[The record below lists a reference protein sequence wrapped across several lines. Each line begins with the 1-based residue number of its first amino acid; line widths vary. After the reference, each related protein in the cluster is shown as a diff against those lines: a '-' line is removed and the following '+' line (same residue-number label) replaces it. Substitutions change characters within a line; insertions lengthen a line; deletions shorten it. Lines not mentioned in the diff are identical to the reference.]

1 MASLGR
7 KRTVGGGCARIFQR
21 SIKEMGS
28 VEKQLHI
35 CHSKSDHTLNPEHH
49 ETLQSNEMSSEKL
62 RLTSSKDSMN
72 LKQSV
77 SQISV
82 SQIESMTE
90 TQHAS
95 CKEMTQGSLHTL
107 DTDLTCEKQ
116 LNLNKD
122 MVTEKQH
129 NIKTQDNQHCLT
141 TEVIHEKDHHIRE
154 KTPDKLCPSREI
166 TPNKQHF
173 PSREVMEAKHCPS
186 REKTPDKHCPSRVI
200 TPDKHHCPSRELKPD
215 KHCPSREK
223 TPDKHHCPSRELT
236 PDRHHCPSR
245 ELTPD
250 RHHCPSRE
258 ITPDKHH
265 CPSREI
271 TPDKHCPSREIT
283 PDKHHCPSREL
294 TPDKHCPSREITP
307 DKHLC
312 PSRELTPDKQCPSR
326 EITPDKHH
334 CPRREITPDK
344 QHYSSGGLTT
354 DKQHCSSRE
363 ITPDEKRCPSGE
375 LTPDK
380 HQHPSREITPEKQVQ
395 QTSCKEVKPE
405 LLTSKNN
412 NMESIKIEMPEG
424 AKVAHGR
431 TFQTTPIKN
440 NDYQFKPYNNLP
452 KAVTPPRFLKFKEMQ
467 EHFNKKKMSSDENNN
482 NMPLTRKQTDFSHR
496 KSPEVDNQKSSDPL
510 NSQLN
515 RTSSHNFSHQ
525 YKNRYQQNNSHR
537 ETNHNEF
544 QSNHNRPKDY
554 RQRGDHDR
562 IHRGA
567 YGNTQHAQRGTYGN
581 AQRGTYANAQRG
593 TYAYAQRGTS
603 GNTHRGAHAN
613 TQSGTSGNTHRGA
626 YANTQRGTF
635 GKTCIGSNKELQY
648 PNNSIQSRN
657 TEYGVSPLVH
667 CNKESGQSEDWSTEL
682 LNLSDW
688 NSDNMMEEHINN
700 SEVGS
705 SEKDTWEVEDVNSK
719 VQADDRSSENEKW
732 EEELVN
738 AKVQAADIE
747 IPQPEIKRTYFGP
760 TRENWHIETIE
771 KKEVLYHENQNENFE
786 KIVTE
791 KWIPDTCNY
800 PEKDPSSH
808 GNNGQDL
815 TKAVESISTLE
826 VTVKNRESIEQ
837 DGVENRIGNYSEICS
852 IEGLNNTCTDTVDL
866 FVIDKSDCKFRRE
879 HIESKVD
886 MNSLQNEYDKRNEN
900 LIQTELTENV
910 DHNIIEKE
918 HVESV
923 EGENM
928 EDNVKHSLDA
938 VTSARD
944 SGVTEFNLVESST
957 SSQINDIE
965 PHNEYINELTLICTD
980 HEQESNEIGY
990 SLEIQKYEGNC
1001 VGEIFQMTMAENEEV
1016 EKLEIHH
1023 QTLFD
1028 LVETDH
1034 EHENVSVIDEPFETE
1049 QEKSEI
1055 DTDPLCK
1062 TNEIKQVVNNI
1073 EGCGKGKIC
1082 ENFRD
1087 DLELSDISRNNETSD
1102 LGQSYKTFEM
1112 SDISE
1117 CESVKIFP
1125 EVFSDSSIES
1135 NKESELSSHHV
1146 GTDNQDLSAL
1156 NKQDSQKAVN
1166 KYCTQVQTREEF
1178 ESDVSAH
1185 GDIYDTLIKQ
1195 KVKDIKSDNSCKIG
1209 TQTSDID
1216 EALKWLP
1223 SHNIIDLPTLEQN
1236 KRSHS
1241 TLSSPYMQ
1249 IKELVQH
1256 YKHKESERNLLLE
1269 EQKQWRCQL
1278 DVDDKTSN
1286 VNRVPMIGRGIV
1298 TVASD
1303 PHSLVRQEED
1313 WESDLF
1319 LVDQCI
1325 TSDQSLTEEES
1336 TSDVFQVQDH
1346 RSACIQREKLLNV
1359 GLTEQT
1365 VRPKLSPVPVSHSYL
1380 TVKKCQAQQ
1389 TPLPYHVQKP
1399 DNYQTQQLSPNLP
1412 EIESEG
1418 VKKPSYI
1425 KSFIPKFARGRGCLS
1440 PDFQCNLN
1448 KFINVEDKKVLQQ
1461 GRGFNVKN
1469 QFDLQSNE
1477 KKDRVNPSNRRENK
1491 SPEDWECSLI
1501 NVDSLDKNQENLYTE
1516 NLFEKISATDQQI
1529 DFNPL
1534 IQETCKAPQTIIN
1547 QNFIDEHLGHL
1558 NVECDSASLSSMPQC
1573 ELLSPKSQST
1583 LSGVPTMSDYEN
1595 SESGQM
1601 DVNKKDIEDEI
1612 LDGCFTENT
1621 TQDDSEK
1628 DIKVQNDQHIS
1639 THDTGD
1645 FVNSN
1650 VDGCNKIKEESHSKQ
1665 NTDEND
1671 VDPHYMSYFYPD
1683 LSSCNCHPSVQQY
1696 WVWHTC
1702 MCQIPRLCEIRTC
1715 QDYWLQYPFED
1726 MEGIY
1731 HTVPIPD
1738 VNNNKKSASK
1748 DQKQSGDENTIL
1760 PPGLACPHRKVI
1772 YPVGMIPQMPFKGVP
1787 PPPPSKQIWDRM
1799 HSAPMIS
1806 HCRMS
1811 YRGPQPRPQDV
1822 PVHMVQG
1829 SHSSRTVISPIVCAQ
1844 GFYHGL
1850 TSPKNNQNTHS
1861 KQKYRHKSEMENGE
1875 QNDSGV
1881 VVEGSPGF
1889 IGPILPGDVKLKPS
1903 RDKLSPLSAIRTL
1916 LGKDK
1921 DTPRKRLVDYSY
1933 SETEESEDDRSRSS
1947 QGEKR
1952 LKEGKEDV
1960 IQVHDSNSE
1969 EENSYRLK
1977 THLRKNHVH
1986 SKHLPNRE
1994 SSQKTKTWS
2003 SSHVKTEVQEVENTD
2018 DSDDGSSKFQDC
2030 SSTISN
2036 YQILQTVLNQKFPK
2050 NHRTKKAVV
2059 DNDLL
2064 DLTDDGS
2071 EIISVASQ
2079 ESSERDVKPKKHYQK
2094 TTFWQSPDSCNDS
2107 ALTGYSMMFPPYTY
2121 PGWVSQEMIA
2131 AGYTPPSPNIGNN
2144 SHLSNESSRA
2154 EFLSRQNAASPA
2166 DSGISQ
2172 TPEKYSQSHSHTE
2185 ENEDSTI
2192 KRGSLS
2198 MRGMTARMRFL
2209 NNSKLMDNEKTFKD
2223 RLAMYPKKGR
2233 NETDSDSQSQSSWTF
2248 NWKIRFME
2256 NCRRHHG
2263 NYIDSHC
2270 HLDFLFTRTEFGGTW
2285 SKFKEVNSDTMPP
2298 NFEGCVAVF
2307 CHPSSFRSD
2316 GLWNEIAKEKDVWIT
2331 FGCHPKNAT
2340 EFTDRT
2346 EINLKFCLMNHKV
2359 VALGEIG
2366 LDYSGIFEKHKEVQ
2380 QIVFR
2385 KQIQIALDMN
2395 KPLVIHCRDAE
2406 QDALAILEEMV
2417 PKNYKIHCH
2426 CFTGNYESA
2435 KKWMDMFPNL
2445 FIGLTPLVTYKSATS
2460 THEVA
2465 RFIPLERLLLE
2476 TDAPYFIPRKCPR
2489 KEFPHSHPGMAI
2501 TVAEEVSYIKRC
2513 PISEV
2518 LYSCRQNTKLM
2529 YGI

>member
-35 CHSKSDHTLNPEHH
+35 CHSKSDYTLNPEHH

-62 RLTSSKDSMN
+62 RLTSPSKDSMN

-122 MVTEKQH
+122 MITEKQH
-129 NIKTQDNQHCLT
+129 NLKTQDKQHCLI

-154 KTPDKLCPSREI
+154 KTPDKHHCPSREITPDKQHCPSRESTPDKQHFSSREIKPDKLCPSREL

-173 PSREVMEAKHCPS
+173 PSREVMEAK
-186 REKTPDKHCPSRVI
+186 
-200 TPDKHHCPSRELKPD
+200 
-215 KHCPSREK
+215 
-223 TPDKHHCPSRELT
+223 
-236 PDRHHCPSR
+236 
-245 ELTPD
+245 
-250 RHHCPSRE
+250 
-258 ITPDKHH
+258 H

-283 PDKHHCPSREL
+283 PDKHHCPSRE
-294 TPDKHCPSREITP
+294 
-307 DKHLC
+307 
-312 PSRELTPDKQCPSR
+312 
-326 EITPDKHH
+326 
-334 CPRREITPDK
+334 ITPDK
-344 QHYSSGGLTT
+344 QHNPSRGLTP

-363 ITPDEKRCPSGE
+363 ITPDEKHCPSGE

-395 QTSCKEVKPE
+395 QTSCKEIKPE
-405 LLTSKNN
+405 LLTSENN
-412 NMESIKIEMPEG
+412 NMQSIKIELPEE

-431 TFQTTPIKN
+431 TFQTTPIRN
-440 NDYQFKPYNNLP
+440 SDYQFKPYNNLP

-496 KSPEVDNQKSSDPL
+496 KSPEVDNQKSSDPP

-581 AQRGTYANAQRG
+581 AQRGTYGNAQRG
-593 TYAYAQRGTS
+593 TYANAQRGTS

-635 GKTCIGSNKELQY
+635 GKTCIGSKKELQY

-747 IPQPEIKRTYFGP
+747 IPQPEIKRTYSGP

-808 GNNGQDL
+808 GNNCQDL
-815 TKAVESISTLE
+815 KKAVESISTLE
-826 VTVKNRESIEQ
+826 VTVKNRDSIEQ
-837 DGVENRIGNYSEICS
+837 DGVENRIGNDSEICS

-886 MNSLQNEYDKRNEN
+886 MNSLQTEYDKRNEN

-923 EGENM
+923 ESENM

-957 SSQINDIE
+957 LSQINDIE

-1023 QTLFD
+1023 QTLSD

-1055 DTDPLCK
+1055 DTDLFCK
-1062 TNEIKQVVNNI
+1062 TDEIKQVVNNI
-1073 EGCGKGKIC
+1073 EGCGKGKLC

-1146 GTDNQDLSAL
+1146 GTDNKDLSAL

-1166 KYCTQVQTREEF
+1166 KHCTQVRTREEF

-1236 KRSHS
+1236 
-1241 TLSSPYMQ
+1241 
-1249 IKELVQH
+1249 
-1256 YKHKESERNLLLE
+1256 
-1269 EQKQWRCQL
+1269 
-1278 DVDDKTSN
+1278 
-1286 VNRVPMIGRGIV
+1286 
-1298 TVASD
+1298 
-1303 PHSLVRQEED
+1303 
-1313 WESDLF
+1313 
-1319 LVDQCI
+1319 
-1325 TSDQSLTEEES
+1325 
-1336 TSDVFQVQDH
+1336 
-1346 RSACIQREKLLNV
+1346 
-1359 GLTEQT
+1359 
-1365 VRPKLSPVPVSHSYL
+1365 
-1380 TVKKCQAQQ
+1380 
-1389 TPLPYHVQKP
+1389 
-1399 DNYQTQQLSPNLP
+1399 
-1412 EIESEG
+1412 
-1418 VKKPSYI
+1418 
-1425 KSFIPKFARGRGCLS
+1425 
-1440 PDFQCNLN
+1440 
-1448 KFINVEDKKVLQQ
+1448 
-1461 GRGFNVKN
+1461 
-1469 QFDLQSNE
+1469 
-1477 KKDRVNPSNRRENK
+1477 
-1491 SPEDWECSLI
+1491 
-1501 NVDSLDKNQENLYTE
+1501 
-1516 NLFEKISATDQQI
+1516 
-1529 DFNPL
+1529 
-1534 IQETCKAPQTIIN
+1534 
-1547 QNFIDEHLGHL
+1547 
-1558 NVECDSASLSSMPQC
+1558 
-1573 ELLSPKSQST
+1573 
-1583 LSGVPTMSDYEN
+1583 
-1595 SESGQM
+1595 
-1601 DVNKKDIEDEI
+1601 
-1612 LDGCFTENT
+1612 
-1621 TQDDSEK
+1621 
-1628 DIKVQNDQHIS
+1628 
-1639 THDTGD
+1639 
-1645 FVNSN
+1645 
-1650 VDGCNKIKEESHSKQ
+1650 
-1665 NTDEND
+1665 
-1671 VDPHYMSYFYPD
+1671 
-1683 LSSCNCHPSVQQY
+1683 
-1696 WVWHTC
+1696 
-1702 MCQIPRLCEIRTC
+1702 
-1715 QDYWLQYPFED
+1715 
-1726 MEGIY
+1726 
-1731 HTVPIPD
+1731 
-1738 VNNNKKSASK
+1738 
-1748 DQKQSGDENTIL
+1748 
-1760 PPGLACPHRKVI
+1760 
-1772 YPVGMIPQMPFKGVP
+1772 
-1787 PPPPSKQIWDRM
+1787 
-1799 HSAPMIS
+1799 
-1806 HCRMS
+1806 
-1811 YRGPQPRPQDV
+1811 
-1822 PVHMVQG
+1822 
-1829 SHSSRTVISPIVCAQ
+1829 
-1844 GFYHGL
+1844 
-1850 TSPKNNQNTHS
+1850 
-1861 KQKYRHKSEMENGE
+1861 
-1875 QNDSGV
+1875 
-1881 VVEGSPGF
+1881 
-1889 IGPILPGDVKLKPS
+1889 
-1903 RDKLSPLSAIRTL
+1903 
-1916 LGKDK
+1916 
-1921 DTPRKRLVDYSY
+1921 
-1933 SETEESEDDRSRSS
+1933 
-1947 QGEKR
+1947 
-1952 LKEGKEDV
+1952 
-1960 IQVHDSNSE
+1960 
-1969 EENSYRLK
+1969 
-1977 THLRKNHVH
+1977 
-1986 SKHLPNRE
+1986 
-1994 SSQKTKTWS
+1994 
-2003 SSHVKTEVQEVENTD
+2003 
-2018 DSDDGSSKFQDC
+2018 
-2030 SSTISN
+2030 
-2036 YQILQTVLNQKFPK
+2036 
-2050 NHRTKKAVV
+2050 
-2059 DNDLL
+2059 
-2064 DLTDDGS
+2064 
-2071 EIISVASQ
+2071 
-2079 ESSERDVKPKKHYQK
+2079 
-2094 TTFWQSPDSCNDS
+2094 
-2107 ALTGYSMMFPPYTY
+2107 
-2121 PGWVSQEMIA
+2121 
-2131 AGYTPPSPNIGNN
+2131 
-2144 SHLSNESSRA
+2144 
-2154 EFLSRQNAASPA
+2154 
-2166 DSGISQ
+2166 
-2172 TPEKYSQSHSHTE
+2172 
-2185 ENEDSTI
+2185 
-2192 KRGSLS
+2192 
-2198 MRGMTARMRFL
+2198 
-2209 NNSKLMDNEKTFKD
+2209 
-2223 RLAMYPKKGR
+2223 
-2233 NETDSDSQSQSSWTF
+2233 
-2248 NWKIRFME
+2248 
-2256 NCRRHHG
+2256 
-2263 NYIDSHC
+2263 
-2270 HLDFLFTRTEFGGTW
+2270 
-2285 SKFKEVNSDTMPP
+2285 
-2298 NFEGCVAVF
+2298 
-2307 CHPSSFRSD
+2307 
-2316 GLWNEIAKEKDVWIT
+2316 
-2331 FGCHPKNAT
+2331 
-2340 EFTDRT
+2340 
-2346 EINLKFCLMNHKV
+2346 
-2359 VALGEIG
+2359 
-2366 LDYSGIFEKHKEVQ
+2366 
-2380 QIVFR
+2380 
-2385 KQIQIALDMN
+2385 
-2395 KPLVIHCRDAE
+2395 
-2406 QDALAILEEMV
+2406 
-2417 PKNYKIHCH
+2417 
-2426 CFTGNYESA
+2426 
-2435 KKWMDMFPNL
+2435 
-2445 FIGLTPLVTYKSATS
+2445 
-2460 THEVA
+2460 
-2465 RFIPLERLLLE
+2465 
-2476 TDAPYFIPRKCPR
+2476 
-2489 KEFPHSHPGMAI
+2489 
-2501 TVAEEVSYIKRC
+2501 
-2513 PISEV
+2513 
-2518 LYSCRQNTKLM
+2518 
-2529 YGI
+2529 